1 MKTLCRLAAAVSLS
15 AVFCASTAQAQTV
28 ALRHLRVI
36 DGSGHAPKLN
46 QTLLIEAGR
55 IKAVGPDAR
64 IRPPQGAQVIDL
76 AGKTVTPGLISDHS
90 HLGYT
95 DGTTSGP
102 QNYNRDNVVRELK
115 QWQAYG
121 VTTIT
126 SLGLNRPLFYEL
138 QPLAHA
144 GTLGGA
150 DFFGADR
157 GLGVPGGAPPM
168 VAAPDQ
174 IYRPTTVAEAR
185 ADVDETAT
193 RHPSFVKL
201 WVDDFHHAVPGK
213 MTPDIYQAII
223 EEAHA
228 KGLRLAAHVYY
239 REDARKLVADG
250 ADLLAHGV
258 RDDLVDADLIA
269 RMKKHH
275 TWYIPTLGLDESF
288 YLYAQHPEWV
298 RSSFFRDALQPALVT
313 QFADPA
319 WRARALD
326 PKTLTMN
333 QASLAINK
341 SNLLTL
347 YRAGVK
353 IGFGTDSGA
362 TPLRIPGL
370 AEQRELVLMVQAG
383 LTPLQAITIA
393 TGQAAALL
401 HLTDRGII
409 APGKRADL
417 LIVDGDPARD
427 ITRMGH
433 IHAVWEL
440 GRKVSGPLS

>member
-1 MKTLCRLAAAVSLS
+1 MKTLCRLAATAALSTWLCAAV
-15 AVFCASTAQAQTV
+15 AQAQIV

-36 DGSGHAPKLN
+36 DGTGHAPRPN
-46 QTLLIEAGR
+46 QTILIEGGQ

-64 IRPPQGAQVIDL
+64 LHIPKDAEVIDL
-76 AGKTVTPGLISDHS
+76 PGKTVTPGLISDHA

-95 DGTTSGP
+95 DGTSSGP
-102 QNYNRDNVVRELK
+102 QNYTRDNVLRELK

-126 SLGLNRPLFYEL
+126 SLGLNRPLFYDL

-157 GLGVPGGAPPM
+157 GIGVPQGAPPM

-174 IYRPTTVAEAR
+174 LYRPATVGEAI

-193 RHPSFVKL
+193 RHPTLVKL
-201 WVDDFHHAVPGK
+201 WVDDFHRSVPGK
-213 MTPDIYQAII
+213 MTPEIYRAVIG
-223 EEAHA
+223 EAHA
-228 KGLRLAAHVYY
+228 KGLRVAAQVYY
-239 REDARKLVADG
+239 REDARKLVEAG
-250 ADLLAHGV
+250 ADVLGHGV
-258 RDDLVDADLIA
+258 RDALVDADLIA
-269 RMKKHH
+269 AMKQRG

-288 YLYAQHPEWV
+288 YIYAQHPEWAQ
-298 RSSFFRDALQPALVT
+298 SSLFRRAMQPALAA

-319 WRARALD
+319 WRAKALD
-326 PKTLTMN
+326 PKVLAMN

-353 IGFGTDSGA
+353 IGFGTDAGA

-370 AEQRELVLMVQAG
+370 AEQRELILMVQAG

-401 HLTDRGII
+401 HLEDRGTL

-417 LIVDGDPARD
+417 LIVEGDPASD
-427 ITRMGH
+427 ITRMAH

-440 GRKVSGPLS
+440 GRQVSGALP